1 MNSEKF
7 HFEKGLNYRI
17 FHIKNPTLKLEDF
30 IIPFPCFIL
39 CTNGTAKISYNSE
52 IYHIKKDTLLCIAP
66 NTTSRGL
73 DVSDDFQGIV
83 ILFSSDAL
91 IDSTIGIKADYLT
104 TIFMHPEKSLTDDP
118 QSKRIITNLFDIL
131 DTYNNL
137 EEKYVHN
144 SDFVYGIIRCLI
156 LTVAEISKHVLD
168 KNAFAGAGF
177 STTDNYF
184 REFLRLLSSHCKT
197 QHNVAFYADKLC
209 ITPKYLNEICRK
221 KTKKTAK
228 EVITRSVI
236 TQIKSALIVSG
247 TSVQR
252 IAYDFNFCD
261 QSSFGKYF
269 KKAVGIAPMAFR
281 NKHIENLELNDD

>member
-17 FHIKNPTLKLEDF
+17 FHIKNPTFEREA
-30 IIPFPCFIL
+30 IIVPFPCFIL
-39 CTNGTAKISYNSE
+39 CTNGTITISYNSE
-52 IYHIKKDTLLCIAP
+52 KYHIKKDTLFCVFA
-66 NTTSRGL
+66 NTTLRGL

-83 ILFSSDAL
+83 ILFSNDAV
-91 IDSTIGIKADYLT
+91 IDSTIGFKIDYMS
-104 TIFMHPEKSLTDDP
+104 TIFMHPEKPLTDP
-118 QSKRIITNLFDIL
+118 QSKHIITNLFDIL

-137 EEKYVHN
+137 KEKYVRN

-156 LTVAEISKHVLD
+156 LTIAEMSKHVLD
-168 KNAFAGAGF
+168 KNAFAGAGY

-228 EVITRSVI
+228 EVITGSVI
-236 TQIKSALIVSG
+236 AQIKSALIVSG

-252 IAYDFNFCD
+252 VAYDFNFCD

-281 NKHIENLELNDD
+281 NKHSETPELNDD